1 VKRRL
6 RDLAVTLAVLVVAFG
21 ALMAFNP
28 QVRERAVAMTG
39 DLQHQ
44 GWRASASP
52 VANTA
57 AAVVAVTSDY
67 ASESPILFSFVV
79 AAAVLFMLMVRM

>member
-1 VKRRL
+1 VLRRL
-6 RDLAVTLAVLVVAFG
+6 RDLAATLAVLMVVFG
-21 ALMAFNP
+21 TLMAFNP
-28 QVRERAVAMTG
+28 QVRERAVSMTG

-52 VANTA
+52 VGNMA

-67 ASESPILFSFVV
+67 AAESPILFSFLV